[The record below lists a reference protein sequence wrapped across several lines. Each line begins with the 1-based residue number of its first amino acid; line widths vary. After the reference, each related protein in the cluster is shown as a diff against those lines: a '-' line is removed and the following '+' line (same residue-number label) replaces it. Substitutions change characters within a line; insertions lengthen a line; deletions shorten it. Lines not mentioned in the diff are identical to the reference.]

1 MSKYS
6 SAHRREFKRP
16 YKIHPI
22 WRGIGLMIMIL
33 IPIIAWFGAV
43 ELVKISQASEV
54 IEVQRFTRG
63 LSAPF
68 KFPDW
73 FMAAPVLSDIGRWM
87 RSIPMLKLKLVYFFM
102 IALVLSGV
110 LSIIYGLI
118 YRAAVPRYAPLDEPA
133 PKVRAKKYTR

>member
-6 SAHRREFKRP
+6 SSHRKEFKRP

-22 WRGIGLMIMIL
+22 WRGIGLMILII
-33 IPIIAWFGAV
+33 IPIVAWAATQEMVKFSV
-43 ELVKISQASEV
+43 ESEV
-54 IEVQRFTRG
+54 PEIQTFVKG
-63 LSAPF
+63 LSTPF

-73 FMAAPVLSDIGRWM
+73 VRSVPYLNEFTRWI
-87 RSIPMLKLKLVYFFM
+87 RSIPMLKLQLVYFFM
-102 IALVLSGV
+102 VILVLSGI
-110 LSIIYGLI
+110 LSVIYGLI